1 MNAIP
6 TTTAAPILAIDLGKY
21 KSVAC
26 VYDPATA
33 QGSSPPSAPRYAEA
47 GDALATG
54 SSSTAYPS
62 TPPTAYE
69 SSLDNTLPGSGQHP
83 LAHRRRRA
91 ANSLIARQ
99 SSTTS

>member
-6 TTTAAPILAIDLGKY
+6 TTTAAPILAIDLGKD

-47 GDALATG
+47 GDALLWD
-54 SSSTAYPS
+54 PQE
-62 TPPTAYE
+62 P
-69 SSLDNTLPGSGQHP
+69 
-83 LAHRRRRA
+83 
-91 ANSLIARQ
+91 
-99 SSTTS
+99 